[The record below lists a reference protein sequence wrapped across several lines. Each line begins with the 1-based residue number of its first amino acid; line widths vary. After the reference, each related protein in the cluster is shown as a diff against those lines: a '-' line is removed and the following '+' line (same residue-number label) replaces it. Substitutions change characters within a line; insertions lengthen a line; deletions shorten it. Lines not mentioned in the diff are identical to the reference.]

1 MLPPLGPWIMVHGSL
16 NREILKVSRL
26 TVCVVSVFSLNL
38 MLSMLFDFFLLLTV
52 KKLVD
57 NFNNL
62 YWPEV
67 VKVRKKRLEVEDGFV
82 VERISG
88 EI

>member
-1 MLPPLGPWIMVHGSL
+1 MVHGSL

-26 TVCVVSVFSLNL
+26 TVCVVSVFLLNL
-38 MLSMLFDFFLLLTV
+38 MLFYAVCFFLLLTV

-57 NFNNL
+57 NFNNV

-67 VKVRKKRLEVEDGFV
+67 EKVRKKRLEVEDGFV

>member
-1 MLPPLGPWIMVHGSL
+1 
-16 NREILKVSRL
+16 
-26 TVCVVSVFSLNL
+26 
-38 MLSMLFDFFLLLTV
+38 MLFDFFLLLTV
-52 KKLVD
+52 MKLVE
-57 NFNNL
+57 NFNNV